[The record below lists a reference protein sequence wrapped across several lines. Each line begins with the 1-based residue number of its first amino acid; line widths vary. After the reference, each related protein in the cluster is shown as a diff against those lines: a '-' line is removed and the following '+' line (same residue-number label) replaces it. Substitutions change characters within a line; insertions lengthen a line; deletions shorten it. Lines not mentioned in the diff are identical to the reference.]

1 MKVILIIA
9 LLLNFSFAVI
19 AQDTE
24 QLKLHQFD
32 PDKYNSWNFENN
44 FENLE
49 FPFLLLDTMSFT
61 QKTEEGEIGVYTPKG
76 NMAPMP
82 NMEIRKDVKYT
93 MQIKGYDNKY
103 PYEPS
108 DTVSLKKLEFSQSYQ
123 RYLKEKKDKK

>member
-1 MKVILIIA
+1 MKVILLIA
-9 LLLNFSFAVI
+9 LLLNFSFAGI

-24 QLKLHQFD
+24 PQNLLQFD
-32 PDKYNSWNFENN
+32 SDKYNSWNFENN
-44 FENLE
+44 FEKME
-49 FPFLLLDTMSFT
+49 STITLLDPMNFT

-123 RYLKEKKDKK
+123 RYLKGKEDKK